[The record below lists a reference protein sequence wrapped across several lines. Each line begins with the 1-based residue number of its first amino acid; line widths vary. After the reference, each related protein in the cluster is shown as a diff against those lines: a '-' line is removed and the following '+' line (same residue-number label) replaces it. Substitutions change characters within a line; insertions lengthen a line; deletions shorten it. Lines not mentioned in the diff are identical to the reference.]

1 MKIERYTYPDDLYYD
16 RHHAYAR
23 VGDEVVVQGIT
34 DLGQGLVGEVFFVEL
49 PYVGRRVKQGDL
61 LLSIQPMAVRA
72 RACRVYATVSGEVVA
87 VNAALEMAPESVN
100 DDPYG
105 MGWIVKIRPDD
116 VLELQG
122 ELDSLQRA
130 CDPTLKTWARRELAA
145 ARLHRPDAVPA
156 SVRLKAEEYDFP
168 VRHYFDRS
176 HAYARVKDG
185 LVTEGVTDLGQAL
198 LGEVLFVE
206 LPYVGRKVEQGDRLF
221 SVQPMRARG
230 RVRHMCAAVSGE
242 IVAVNESLEEH
253 PDWVN
258 RDAYGRGWVARIR
271 PTARLGSE
279 LSQLLTAS
287 DPKLLAWVGKELEMA
302 GLRRP
307 SIRREPVEQPIRVPV
322 PRPVLVAP
330 LRLGDIPLVN
340 GRKTPQPETPKVAGY
355 EFPLDLRYD
364 LSHAYARLEGDV
376 VIEGITDLAQGI
388 LGEIFFVEL
397 PPVGRRVRQGDRL
410 LSIQS
415 MGRARPIR
423 RIRAVVSGEIVAVNE
438 AMSET
443 PEIVNQSPYREGWL
457 VKIRPTGELKAELAD
472 LRSGDDPALATWAW
486 EEFERDAPPLEF
498 LARYLTD
505 RVTSDEMERQVYSR
519 DLAPVPE
526 LLVKPLGIQTRPE
539 LIARP
544 IDAEEIAVVM
554 KHARRHY
561 IPITPRASASTV
573 YFDAVPYRSGILLD
587 LSNLRG
593 EPTLDEARG
602 TVRVVSAIRWA
613 ELDDWL
619 RDRGWAVL
627 AYPTSAPSA
636 TVGGWFSTEGYGIGS
651 LTFGC
656 VHEQVVSA
664 QVVLPDG
671 TIIDVDNDSDP
682 PLAWFAGTGGTMGV
696 VTAFELRVRRAPEA
710 ESHHAVAFPSLAA
723 LREAAVALAQ
733 SHPRPYNMHYS
744 DVGFHHLVAQAGF
757 PSLGD
762 CPVLTVDFEGSDE
775 AVYQGIRNLLTIVE
789 RAGGGE
795 LPEEV
800 AHREWEERFRALRAK
815 RSGPTLLAAK
825 VWLPLDQMD
834 GFIHAVERLG
844 RRMGVEFYNYGSVVA
859 PDAAVAFA
867 MYRSDETKVI
877 EYVMSLSITKRLH
890 DIGKRHGGHPY
901 GVGLWNTPYLR
912 DIFTR
917 EQIAEMRYRKAMQD
931 PRNILN
937 PGKLYRTLPLL
948 PPIVFRVGLS
958 ALSVL
963 AALRGRLRRPFT
975 RPALATPPRQEERPV
990 RSHVGVLT
998 PQPVQVKPI
1007 YTGMSNE
1014 ALICG
1019 QCGYCRSVCPVFDVL
1034 GWETTAP
1041 RGKIAVAKNLHLGN
1055 GGANDIPDEYIQ
1067 RLYQCTLCGSCKEV
1081 CPTGIDTRQL
1091 WLDLREMVG
1100 KTGMASDTFERLS
1113 QCIANE
1119 CNITCEGG
1127 ETRTLW
1133 TQRLDVVPEGLIG
1146 MQGAEWL
1153 YFPGCVASLFP
1164 MVNSIPRAFVQ
1175 TLARAGLSFT
1185 TLGNDECCCGFPL
1198 IAAGMKEQAR
1208 QAVML
1213 NVTRAQGLG
1222 VQKIVTTCPSCYHTW
1237 KHVYPELIDGNL
1249 PFEVWHA
1256 TELLAELVK
1265 AGAFPLRHAD
1275 EPVTYHDPCDLGRT
1289 SGIFDEPRAILAGI
1303 EGLQL
1308 VEMARNREDAVCCGG
1323 GGNLEMVDSDLV
1335 AQIGLHKMGL
1345 IGDTGVKTVISACQ
1359 QCKRTMTGA
1368 ARATKTRVRVK
1379 DITEVVWEAIQA
1391 ADEHYGLVA

>member
-1 MKIERYTYPDDLYYD
+1 MRIERYIYPDGLYYD

-23 VGDEVVVQGIT
+23 VEGDVVVQGVT

-49 PYVGRRVKQGDL
+49 PYVGRRIRQGDL
-61 LLSIQPMAVRA
+61 LLSIQPMAMRERA
-72 RACRVYATVSGEVVA
+72 RRIHATVSGEIVA
-87 VNAALEMAPESVN
+87 VNSALEMAPEPVN

-105 MGWIVKIRPDD
+105 TGWIVQIRPDD
-116 VLELQG
+116 PLELQS
-122 ELDSLQRA
+122 ELDSLLRA
-130 CDPTLKTWARRELAA
+130 CDPALKTWARRELAS
-145 ARLHRPDAVPA
+145 ARLHRPCATPA
-156 SVRLKAEEYDFP
+156 PVRLRGEEYDFP
-168 VRHYFDRS
+168 AALYFDRS
-176 HAYARVKDG
+176 HAYVHVEDG
-185 LVTEGVTDLGQAL
+185 SVTEGITDLGQAL
-198 LGEVLFVE
+198 LGEALFVE
-206 LPYVGRKVEQGDRLF
+206 LPYVGRKVKQGDRLF
-221 SVQPMRARG
+221 SVQPMKARG
-230 RVRHMCAAVSGE
+230 RVRHIRAAVSGAV
-242 IVAVNESLEEH
+242 VAVNEALEEH
-253 PDWVN
+253 PDRVN
-258 RDAYGRGWVARIR
+258 RDAYGSGWVARIR
-271 PTARLGSE
+271 PTARLEDE
-279 LSQLLTAS
+279 LDQLLRAP
-287 DPKLLAWVGKELEMA
+287 DPELLAWVEKELEVE
-302 GLRRP
+302 GLRR
-307 SIRREPVEQPIRVPV
+307 SSMRREPIERSIQVPA
-322 PRPVLVAP
+322 PLPVLVAR
-330 LRLGDIPLVN
+330 LRLGDVPLVN
-340 GRKTPQPETPKVAGY
+340 GRETPRPEAPKVAGY

-364 LSHAYARLEGDV
+364 LSHAYARLEGDL

-388 LGEIFFVEL
+388 LGEVFFVEL

-415 MGRARPIR
+415 MGRNRPIR

-438 AMSET
+438 AMVES
-443 PEIVNQSPYREGWL
+443 PEIVNQSPYGVGWL
-457 VKIRPTGELKAELAD
+457 VKIRPTDNWEAELAN

-498 LARYLTD
+498 LERYLTD
-505 RVTSDEMERQVYSR
+505 RVTRDEMERLVYSR

-526 LLVKPLGIQTRPE
+526 LLVMPLGIRTTPE

-544 IDAEEIAVVM
+544 VNAEEIAVVM

-587 LSNLRG
+587 LNNLRG
-593 EPTLDEARG
+593 EPVLDEERG
-602 TVRVVSAIRWA
+602 TVNVASAIRWA

-619 RDRGWAVL
+619 RDRGWAAL

-656 VHEQVVSA
+656 VHEQVVGA

-671 TIIDVDNDSDP
+671 EIIEADDDSDP
-682 PLAWFAGTGGTMGV
+682 PLAWFAGTGGTMGII
-696 VTAFELRVRRAPEA
+696 TEFELRMRRAPEA
-710 ESHHAVAFPSLAA
+710 ESHHAIAFPSRVA
-723 LREAAVALAQ
+723 LREAAVALAR
-733 SHPRPYNMHYS
+733 SDPRPYNMHYS
-744 DVGFHHLVAQAGF
+744 DVSFHRLVGQAGF
-757 PSLGD
+757 SSLGD

-775 AVYQGIRNLLTIVE
+775 AVYQGVGNLMAIVE
-789 RAGGGE
+789 RTGGE
-795 LPEEV
+795 GLPEEV
-800 AHREWEERFRALRAK
+800 AYREWEERFRALRAK

-825 VWLPLDQMD
+825 VWLPLDQID
-834 GFIHAVERLG
+834 GFIHDVERLG

-859 PDAAVAFA
+859 SDAAVAFA

-912 DIFTR
+912 DIFTK
-917 EQIAEMRYRKAMQD
+917 EQIAEMRYRKAVQD

-948 PPIVFRVGLS
+948 PPIAFRVGLS
-958 ALSVL
+958 ALSIL
-963 AALRGRLRRPFT
+963 AALRGRLRRPFA
-975 RPALATPPRQEERPV
+975 RPAPVVAPTPEERPAHS
-990 RSHVGVLT
+990 RAGVLI
-998 PQPVQVKPI
+998 PQPVQVEPI
-1007 YTGMSNE
+1007 YAGVINE
-1014 ALICG
+1014 ALICA

-1041 RGKIAVAKNLHLGN
+1041 RGKIAVAKTLHLDN
-1055 GGANDIPDEYIQ
+1055 GGAREIPDHFVQ
-1067 RLYQCTLCGSCKEV
+1067 RLYQCTLCGSCMAI
-1081 CPTGIDTRQL
+1081 CPTGINTRQL

-1100 KTGMASDTFERLS
+1100 TTAVASDTFERLS

-1127 ETRTLW
+1127 EARTLW

-1146 MQGAEWL
+1146 QQGAEWL
-1153 YFPGCVASLFP
+1153 YFPGCVGSLFP

-1175 TLARAGLSFT
+1175 TMARAGLSFT

-1198 IAAGMKEQAR
+1198 LAAGMKEQVR
-1208 QAVML
+1208 QAVTL
-1213 NVTRAQGLG
+1213 NVSRAQALG

-1237 KHVYPELIDGNL
+1237 KHVYPELTGGTL

-1265 AGAFPLRHAD
+1265 AGAFPLRYSD
-1275 EPVTYHDPCDLGRT
+1275 GPVTYHDPCDLGRT

-1308 VEMARNREDAVCCGG
+1308 IEMARNREDAVCCGG
-1323 GGNLEMVDSDLV
+1323 GGNLEIVDSDLV

-1345 IGDTGVKTVISACQ
+1345 IGDTGAKTVISACQ

-1368 ARATKTRVRVK
+1368 ARAAKTRVRVK
-1379 DITEVVWEAIQA
+1379 DITEVVWDAIQA